1 MNLTSMFRK
10 DAALI
15 DLNWMQNGIIHPG
28 TPQLD
33 LSEVKKNNDTKPD
46 LEVEWGIGGPDID
59 VNTPAGEVQRNL
71 PEDAQADAS
80 SVIVFARDM
89 MNRGH
94 RLSKVASALKEK
106 FSMESISKA
115 RKGLEEVFKGN
126 GIIGR
131 VAIDARGYGSCS
143 KALKAASNSPY
154 KRFIRF
160 VVGCECGDPHLMPY
174 GGPETL
180 SEAVS
185 TGNPTDD
192 FLASAREAKTRMVSH
207 CRSTMLPVVASV
219 GDFDPSEM
227 DSTLVEVMNV
237 TGMPSGIKNDIMASK
252 ESSMGKL
259 KAAFRYLDKTADE
272 VDAGRYAGKVST
284 AEHKVAQ
291 CPMDFDVDMAPA
303 GQIDVV
309 EDVGPIMIDDLEEAA
324 PQYVEMDQFME
335 PEFEGG
341 DEVAVDEPSDIPDVL
356 DMEMLARP
364 DDEMDFLA
372 GKGK

>member
-15 DLNWMQNGIIHPG
+15 DLNWMQNGIIHSG
-28 TPQLD
+28 KPQLD
-33 LSEVKKNNDTKPD
+33 LTNVRKNNDIKPD

-59 VNTPAGEVQRNL
+59 VNAPAGEVQRNL
-71 PEDAQADAS
+71 PEDAEADAG

-89 MNRGH
+89 MNRGC

-106 FSMESISKA
+106 FGKETILKA
-115 RKGLEEVFKGN
+115 KRGLEEVFRGN

-131 VAIDARGYGSCS
+131 VAIDARGYKSCS
-143 KALKAASNSPY
+143 EALKVASNSPY

-160 VVGCECGDPHLMPY
+160 VVGCQCGDPHLMPY
-174 GGPETL
+174 GGPDTF

-192 FLASAREAKTRMVSH
+192 FLATAREAKTRMVSH

-219 GDFDPSEM
+219 GDLDPSEM

-237 TGMPSGIKNDIMASK
+237 TGIPSGVKDEIMASK

-259 KAAFRYLDKTADE
+259 KAAFRCLDKMADKVE
-272 VDAGRYAGKVST
+272 AGRYEGKVST

-335 PEFEGG
+335 PEFEGTG
-341 DEVAVDEPSDIPDVL
+341 EVSMDEPSVLPEVL

-372 GKGK
+372 GKD